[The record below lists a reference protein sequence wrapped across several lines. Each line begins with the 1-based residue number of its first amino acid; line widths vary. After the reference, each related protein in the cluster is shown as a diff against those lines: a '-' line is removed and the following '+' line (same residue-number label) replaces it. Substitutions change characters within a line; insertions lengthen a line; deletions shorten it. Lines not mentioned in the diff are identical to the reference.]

1 MPNSA
6 ASKEEILVKK
16 LSSCLN
22 FNCTQ
27 KGCSFIDAIGALS
40 VVTAC
45 LIQENARG
53 NQKAVTEQFK
63 TSLDGLM
70 EAMANDEAVPLN

>member
-1 MPNSA
+1 MPTPEP
-6 ASKEEILVKK
+6 SKEEMLVKK

-53 NQKAVTEQFK
+53 NQKTVTEQFK

-70 EAMANDEAVPLN
+70 EAFDKDEAVALN